1 MQENT
6 DSPNY
11 IVFTEDEFQQ
21 DPTHAWMRLYLLYRY
36 TATITIHFH
45 PDDIEHYVERNCY
58 TIAEQPLTPTLKL
71 LHIAPSTYFRSHM
84 NLPKSATLKPPL
96 YFMNDTL
103 LERFFTYTIDLN
115 TGQRNSLARIFI
127 LLYMRCH
134 RWHPF
139 PYHTTVKNIAAQVGC
154 GTNDASKRIHWLMD
168 HQLIERRGKFKFGAK
183 EGNFTYQYFLPA
195 DAYVELFPSVFAESG
210 LPDIDY

>member
-36 TATITIHFH
+36 TNTITIHFH
-45 PDDIEHYVERNCY
+45 PDDTEHYVERTCY

-84 NLPKSATLKPPL
+84 NLPRSAILKPPL

-103 LERFFTYTIDLN
+103 LERFFNYTIDLN
-115 TGQRNSLARIFI
+115 NGQRNSLARIFI
-127 LLYMRCH
+127 LL
-134 RWHPF
+134 
-139 PYHTTVKNIAAQVGC
+139 
-154 GTNDASKRIHWLMD
+154 
-168 HQLIERRGKFKFGAK
+168 
-183 EGNFTYQYFLPA
+183 
-195 DAYVELFPSVFAESG
+195 
-210 LPDIDY
+210 